1 MDITMAREYAYS
13 NEILNHK
20 ELSDEELVRSFAET
34 QDEEAFNEL
43 VNRYGDKIYRLSLR
57 ITRNPSDAE
66 DVLQEVFIILVE
78 KLDTFHEESKFS
90 TWLYRVTA
98 NASFIHFRSE
108 KKYRDELSLEE
119 YVSYG
124 KDVTL
129 KGVEIKDWSDRPDEV
144 LLSKEVMEIIESE
157 VNKLPVS
164 YRVVF
169 HLRDVEGLTNSD
181 VAKIFGLSLTTVKF
195 RIYRA
200 RLFLRDRISDYFYEL
215 RK

>member
-1 MDITMAREYAYS
+1 
-13 NEILNHK
+13 
-20 ELSDEELVRSFAET
+20 
-34 QDEEAFNEL
+34 
-43 VNRYGDKIYRLSLR
+43 
-57 ITRNPSDAE
+57 
-66 DVLQEVFIILVE
+66 
-78 KLDTFHEESKFS
+78 
-90 TWLYRVTA
+90 
-98 NASFIHFRSE
+98 
-108 KKYRDELSLEE
+108 
-119 YVSYG
+119 
-124 KDVTL
+124 
-129 KGVEIKDWSDRPDEV
+129 
-144 LLSKEVMEIIESE
+144 MEIIESE